1 MQRKTSLVLL
11 SVSLWVTK
19 RLWMSMRQWHIM
31 SHLLSKSPLFC
42 FFYCN
47 TSTNFSPNL
56 ASGTCVCHCSARKKS
71 EKLNNI
77 MSSIQKHCNRSRLV
91 IWKINLITS
100 RLNYKT
106 NLLLGIC
113 YTGDHI
119 QLRKLLDCNK
129 FQMAVASRCQ
139 TWATFGVYSSFM
151 DLEVVLAQRGPGIA
165 THLTSGRYKVN
176 LGLS

>member
-1 MQRKTSLVLL
+1 MSHRKTLDVYETMTHYESPAF
-11 SVSLWVTK
+11 K
-19 RLWMSMRQWHIM
+19 
-31 SHLLSKSPLFC
+31 KSTVF

-71 EKLNNI
+71 EKQNNI